1 MKYTQ
6 IVVWLEI
13 TRNEDLIRNTPSK
26 HYALQLNVGLAKLRW
41 CCAIDAEIWRE
52 TKLSFSTRLSKKEIP
67 RIKAE
72 KRNPLI
78 LTLHSTKFS
87 DPWLQP
93 YPQLNHHG
101 NCSLP
106 CWWLMLLVIRITL
119 KGVSGT
125 RYNVLK
131 TLLDDVQ
138 IILLDQWQLIAS
150 LQILRYS
157 FSLSD
162 KPLASYESDFQV
174 HVHWSIY
181 RMLEHHR
188 WYERS

>member
-1 MKYTQ
+1 MYLLKQSSRSGVYT
-6 IVVWLEI
+6 VCCLTWDYSK
-13 TRNEDLIRNTPSK
+13 RRFDRNTPSR
-26 HYALQLNVGLAKLRW
+26 HYTLELNVDLAKLRW
-41 CCAIDAEIWRE
+41 CCATDAEHGKMKRG
-52 TKLSFSTRLSKKEIP
+52 KVFFNARLSKKEIP

-72 KRNPLI
+72 KLNPLI

-87 DPWLQP
+87 DPWFQP

-119 KGVSGT
+119 EGVPGT
-125 RYNVLK
+125 RHNVLK

-150 LQILRYS
+150 LQILQYS
-157 FSLSD
+157 L
-162 KPLASYESDFQV
+162 KP
-174 HVHWSIY
+174 I
-181 RMLEHHR
+181 R
-188 WYERS
+188 